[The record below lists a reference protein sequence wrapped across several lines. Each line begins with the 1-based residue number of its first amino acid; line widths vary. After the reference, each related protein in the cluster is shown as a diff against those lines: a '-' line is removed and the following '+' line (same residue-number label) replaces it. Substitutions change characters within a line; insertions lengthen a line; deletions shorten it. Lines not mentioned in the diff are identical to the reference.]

1 MRHFIFLVAV
11 FCLGNLFGQTTAEKF
26 RLLLPT
32 HDEVVKLQW
41 ADINSDSLLDAVI
54 GYKIQ
59 NQFKVVAFQNGDVEP
74 WPVHELVSTTA
85 MDAISFQLIDFD
97 KNGLLD
103 VVIENDQQFLAHAYQ
118 NKGSFIFQAS
128 TGWGSREVF
137 NRGLL
142 YVDLNND
149 SRLDTIWSE
158 GATLSIMNHKD
169 TTLAKL
175 ESFLVMDFD
184 NNGFR
189 DIMFS
194 GVNNDSEPVTICWYL
209 GDNFQIINRNLVS
222 DLVGELATGDI
233 NHDGLFDLVIAGKDA
248 SGVSKTLFFENKGQ
262 SFHTSSF
269 GFSMA
274 TIGLDSAQYLVADFN
289 SDGQA
294 DISFFG
300 KTSNGQKVNKI
311 ETQLGAV
318 MELGADVQHQAFGD
332 LDRDGDLDWGQIK
345 KDSLYVFENSTP
357 VNKGP
362 ASPAKAIA
370 IPIGDQIFFYWER
383 PLDDHTSS
391 NSLTYDLKVFDANA
405 TLVSTDFDSEHRH
418 RTLVSHGNVGTNNFA
433 LLKVHGNYIFEI
445 QSVDNAFV
453 PNVKTVC
460 KGSTAVC
467 ANVETQEIQACG
479 DASVLLTPPAPQA
492 MWFSLS
498 KGFLGTADTY
508 NYEAGESDIIFSF
521 NPGNFTCANLKAYDI
536 QVASG
541 ENISLSH
548 IRYDCEGRNITMEAE
563 HGWGNVQWKNNLNT
577 TIVNAPSFAHAFE
590 KAVIFTATAS
600 NNYGC
605 TLTETFDLRVSKPN
619 LQLNGTHF
627 QIMRGNSVELVASG
641 GSFYEWSPTGPLSNS
656 KIANPVASPE
666 ETTEFTVTVLDS
678 LGCSAQGE
686 ILVEVSEEAFVPTL
700 FTPNGDN
707 RNDQLKIYGL
717 TQATGFQFVIF
728 NREGTK
734 IYETAS
740 IVEATQSGWTGV
752 VNGVA
757 QPPGT
762 YYWKVEG
769 RAPKGELLLNGKKE
783 GTILLVR

>member
-1 MRHFIFLVAV
+1 MRSFILIMM
-11 FCLGNLFGQTTAEKF
+11 LFGYTSLFSQSFEEKHRF
-26 RLLLPT
+26 LMPT
-32 HDEVVKLQW
+32 FDAVINLQW
-41 ADINSDSLLDAVI
+41 ADINNDSLLDAVV
-54 GYKIQ
+54 GYKTLG
-59 NQFKVVAFQNGDVEP
+59 QFKVTAFQNGEVEP

-85 MDAISFQLIDFD
+85 MEAINFQLIDLD
-97 KNGLLD
+97 KDGLLD
-103 VVIENDQQFLAHAYQ
+103 VIIENDQEFLARAYQ
-118 NKGSFIFQAS
+118 NKGNFIFQES

-137 NRGLL
+137 NRGLQ

-149 SRLDTIWSE
+149 ARLDTLWTE

-189 DIMFS
+189 DILFS
-194 GVNNDSEPVTICWYL
+194 GVNNENEPVTIGWYL
-209 GDNFQIINRNLVS
+209 GDNFQIINRKLVS
-222 DLVGELATGDI
+222 DLVGELSTGDI
-233 NHDGLFDLVIAGKDA
+233 NHDGLFDLIIAGKDA
-248 SGVSKTLFFENKGQ
+248 SGALKTLFFENKGQ
-262 SFHTSSF
+262 SFNASSF
-269 GFSMA
+269 GFSTA
-274 TIGLDSAQYLVADFN
+274 TMGLDSAQYLVADFN
-289 SDGQA
+289 SDGHA
-294 DISFFG
+294 DVSFFG
-300 KTSNGQKVNKI
+300 KDSNGQKVNRI
-311 ETQLGAV
+311 ETQLGAMLV
-318 MELGADVQHQAFGD
+318 LDADIQRQSFGD
-332 LDRDGDLDWGQIK
+332 FDRDGDLDWGQIK
-345 KDSLYVFENSTP
+345 KDSLYVFENSAP
-357 VNKGP
+357 INKGP

-370 IPIGDQIFFYWER
+370 IPIGDQTFFYWER

-391 NSLTYDLKVFDANA
+391 NSLTFDLKVFNA
-405 TLVSTDFDSEHRH
+405 EDTLVSADFDSEHLH
-418 RTLVSHGNVGTNNFA
+418 RILVSHGNVGANNFA
-433 LLKVHGNYIFEI
+433 LLKVQGNYSFEI
-445 QSVDNAFV
+445 QSIDNAFV
-453 PNVKTVC
+453 PNTKTIC
-460 KGSTAVC
+460 KGGTAVC
-467 ANVETQEIQACG
+467 ANVETQKIQVCG
-479 DASVLLTPPAPQA
+479 DAPVLLTPPAPQA

-508 NYEAGESDIIFSF
+508 NHDVGETDMVFSF
-521 NPGNFTCANLKAYDI
+521 NPDNLTCANLKAYDI
-536 QVASG
+536 QITPG
-541 ENISLSH
+541 ENINLSH
-548 IRYDCEGRNITMEAE
+548 VRYDCEGRNITLEAAP
-563 HGWGNVQWKNNLNT
+563 GWGNVQWKNNLNT
-577 TIVNAPSFAHAFE
+577 TVVNTSSFVHAFE
-590 KAVIFTATAS
+590 KAVIYTATAS

-627 QIMRGNSVELVASG
+627 QIIRGNSVELVASG
-641 GSFYEWSPTGPLSNS
+641 GSFYEWSPAGPLSNN

-717 TQATGFQFVIF
+717 THATGFQFVIF
-728 NREGTK
+728 NREGAK

-740 IVEATQSGWTGV
+740 IVEATQSGWSGV